1 MSEYKSEYDFPAIS
15 MNIIM
20 PAGNAR
26 TAAMNSLDALM
37 AGDLEKCN
45 EELNKAKQFV
55 KDAHKAQTD
64 VLQSLAARDYEGDK
78 EPVVLPML
86 FVHAQDTIM
95 TIMSEVHLIEKMEQ
109 MYKKIMEEK

>member
-1 MSEYKSEYDFPAIS
+1 MTEMNETYDFPTIS

-26 TAAMNSLDALM
+26 TTAMESMDALM
-37 AGDLEKCN
+37 NGDSEKAAAFLR
-45 EELNKAKQFV
+45 EAKEYV
-55 KDAHKAQTD
+55 KQAHKAQTD
-64 VLQSLAARDYEGDK
+64 VLQSLAARDYNGG

-95 TIMSEVHLIEKMEQ
+95 TIMTEINLIEKMEQ
-109 MYKKIMEEK
+109 MYVKLKEEQ

>member
-1 MSEYKSEYDFPAIS
+1 MSEYNSEYDFPTIS

-37 AGDLEKCN
+37 AGNLEKCD
-45 EELNKAKQFV
+45 EELKKAKQFV
-55 KDAHKAQTD
+55 KEAHKAQTD
-64 VLQSLAARDYEGDK
+64 VLQSLAARDYEGNK

-95 TIMSEVHLIEKMEQ
+95 TIMSEVHLVEKMEQ
-109 MYKKIMEEK
+109 MYRKLAEDK

>member
-1 MSEYKSEYDFPAIS
+1 MSEHKSEYDFPTIS

-26 TAAMNSLDALM
+26 TAAINSMDALM
-37 AGDLEKCN
+37 AGDVEKCE
-45 EELNKAKQFV
+45 EELKKAKQFV
-55 KDAHKAQTD
+55 KEAHKAQTD
-64 VLQSLAARDYEGDK
+64 VLQSLAARDYEGNK

-95 TIMSEVHLIEKMEQ
+95 TIMSEVHLIEKMEE
-109 MYKKIMEEK
+109 MYKKLTEEK